1 MTVNHRTGTATALRS
16 ASVPHNK
23 QVRLHVSALGY
34 TECLGMIEAAVG
46 LQTMIVAMIDLIGL
60 QTDWA
65 LQGVTE
71 AFTGKATL
79 ASAEAPMHLKEH
91 GCSERM
97 DFLKSRMLWLPGE
110 SHTPEINSLLGTS
123 EAGILPSE
131 ISQCVMVPSEICHPE
146 THATHYRQPL
156 LLQHL

>member
-1 MTVNHRTGTATALRS
+1 M
-16 ASVPHNK
+16 P
-23 QVRLHVSALGY
+23 
-34 TECLGMIEAAVG
+34 
-46 LQTMIVAMIDLIGL
+46 
-60 QTDWA
+60 
-65 LQGVTE
+65 
-71 AFTGKATL
+71 
-79 ASAEAPMHLKEH
+79 AEASLHFKEH
-91 GCSERM
+91 VCSKGM
-97 DFLKSRMLWLPGE
+97 DFPTSRMLWLSGE